1 MRGSITT
8 ATGALPRPPV
18 SITAEV
24 KHEKEEE
31 KARKGERTLVHE
43 VYWGTASRGLRLTH
57 DVDDK
62 AAIAKYEDGEL
73 KLSLPKKREAS
84 SHTLRAGFRCS
95 GPRATI
101 AAAVGGSTSSRPRH
115 GP

>member
-1 MRGSITT
+1 M
-8 ATGALPRPPV
+8 PRPPV

-62 AAIAKYEDGEL
+62 AAIAK
-73 KLSLPKKREAS
+73 
-84 SHTLRAGFRCS
+84 
-95 GPRATI
+95 
-101 AAAVGGSTSSRPRH
+101 
-115 GP
+115 